1 MARAVGWL
9 LFIVM
14 LVSCGDGDK
23 STLETP
29 TNNERTALA
38 TRAFPSEVD
47 QELIDALLTPA
58 DLGDGWSL
66 ESVQSTEAT
75 VADSIFC
82 GTTIEAPPMD
92 AAAILSNQKRGV
104 FLLIQA
110 ISQRASAE
118 DAASFMAEVRDAS
131 QGCDSLVSTD
141 GVNRTE
147 WTLHDS
153 ALQAVGDEMVS
164 VRSTGTLDSNQGPIG
179 SEGYFAYLRY
189 GNRVVVIGMAY
200 LGEANPLGM
209 TEVLRIVDQ
218 RMTALN

>member
-1 MARAVGWL
+1 
-9 LFIVM
+9 M
-14 LVSCGDGDK
+14 LMSCGDGDK

-29 TNNERTALA
+29 TNDERTALA
-38 TRAFPSEVD
+38 TRAFPSAVN
-47 QELIDALLTPA
+47 QALTDALLTPE
-58 DLGDGWSL
+58 DLGDGWRL
-66 ESVQSTEAT
+66 ESVHSTDAT

-92 AAAILSNQKRGV
+92 AAAILSNQRQGV

-110 ISQRASAE
+110 ISQQANAE
-118 DAASFMAEVRDAS
+118 DAANFMAEVRDAS

-153 ALQAVGDEMVS
+153 ALRAVGDEMVS
-164 VRSTGTLDSNQGPIG
+164 VRSTGTLDSTQGLID

-189 GNRVVVIGMAY
+189 GDRIVVAGIAW
-200 LGEANPLGM
+200 LGQANPTAM
-209 TEVLRIVDQ
+209 TEALRIIDQ
-218 RMTALN
+218 RMRVN